1 MVKQIEP
8 NEIETRERILDA
20 AEELFAN
27 QGYKGASLKAIAAAA
42 GVTGAMINYYFGN
55 KNNLYHAVLDRI
67 LQDIGKMVQ
76 DVLATGRPAVERL
89 EIFYGWFF
97 DYAAQHPN
105 FSKLTKMGLGG
116 PEKQYFKEIIGQF
129 FNPMF
134 LIGVGFFENEL
145 PKKTKNGLDT
155 KHLLLSI
162 YGMTT
167 AYFSEEEFMSMLLGK
182 NALGESELAKRKEC
196 LLEIIYR
203 ALGLERPDLKGK
215 SDSDKP

>member
-1 MVKQIEP
+1 MVKTVEP

-27 QGYKGASLKAIAAAA
+27 QGYKGASLKAIASAA

-67 LQDIGKMVQ
+67 VQDIGKMVQ

-89 EIFYGWFF
+89 EIFFGWFY

-116 PEKQYFKEIIGQF
+116 PEKEHFREIMEKF
-129 FNPMF
+129 FHPIF

-145 PKKTKNGLDT
+145 PSKTKNGLDT
-155 KHLLLSI
+155 RHLLLSI

-182 NALGESELAKRKEC
+182 DALSKSELATRKEC

-203 ALGLERPDLKGK
+203 TLGLERPDLT
-215 SDSDKP
+215 D